1 MWNDL
6 GQCMN
11 AYCDLSI
18 WRHYWNLLRGI
29 DIVIVLGKTWL
40 WLIWLSLYIFF
51 WEDNLSDLN
60 YDIVTRKWFDITW
73 LDSIDLG
80 VYDEWM
86 WWNRWLDE
94 NTYLYGQLQVTG
106 VISFGLYD
114 HSDKVVAIL

>member
-1 MWNDL
+1 METLLKFTERNWH
-6 GQCMN
+6 C
-11 AYCDLSI
+11 YCT
-18 WRHYWNLLRGI
+18 RKNLTLTNLTEFI
-29 DIVIVLGKTWL
+29 YV
-40 WLIWLSLYIFF
+40 F